1 MELSASTCGTCFL
14 CKWF

>member
-14 CKWF
+14 YKWF